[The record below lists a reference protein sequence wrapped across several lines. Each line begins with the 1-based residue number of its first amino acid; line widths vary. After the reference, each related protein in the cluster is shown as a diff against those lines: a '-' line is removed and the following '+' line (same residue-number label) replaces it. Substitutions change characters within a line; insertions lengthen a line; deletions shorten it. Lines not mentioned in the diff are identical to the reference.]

1 VIFGRAATA
10 ARRTFRSMSVRNYRL
25 YMTGQ
30 VISMIGTWMQSVAQA
45 WLVLKLGQSGTALGL
60 VAAAQFLPVLVL
72 SPWGGLLA
80 DRFDKRNILL
90 ATQAGLGVLAVL
102 LGVLTVTH
110 SVRLWMVYCVAA
122 GFGVMNAAD
131 NPARQ
136 TFVLEMVGPED
147 VSNAVTL
154 NSVTMNLAR
163 IVGPAIAAVVIA
175 TLGTGVCFLVNG
187 VSYVAVLIALVRMD
201 GSLLHR
207 VPAQERRKG
216 QLREGYAYV
225 RRTPEVLSPL
235 LLMAVVGTLGYE
247 FNVTLPLIAKYT
259 FHGGAGTYGTI
270 TSAMGIGAVVGGLIT
285 ASRKNPKGTYLP
297 WVTVFFGVTLVA
309 AALAPGIGVE
319 LVTIMFVGAS
329 SITFLAVANTTL
341 QLRAAPEMR
350 GRVMSLWSMAFLGST
365 PIGGPIVGYIGQH
378 LGARYG
384 LVLGGVASVAAGLV
398 AFTTVVGARRRRPST
413 GAERV
418 EVALATDESVEA
430 GVRLT

>member
-60 VAAAQFLPVLVL
+60 VAAAQFLPVLLL

-80 DRFDKRNILL
+80 DRFDKRRILL

-122 GFGVMNAAD
+122 GFGVMNAGD

-136 TFVLEMVGPED
+136 TFVMEMVGPED

-187 VSYVAVLIALVRMD
+187 VSYVAVLIALLRMD
-201 GSLLHR
+201 GSLLYT

-235 LLMAVVGTLGYE
+235 LLMAVVSLSDSGIQRPDAPSSSARARSAAWSRAKQT
-247 FNVTLPLIAKYT
+247 VTVWPAPASWRAMLAPMRPAPTIAILIARPPR
-259 FHGGAGTYGTI
+259 GSSARLPRRSSSAG
-270 TSAMGIGAVVGGLIT
+270 
-285 ASRKNPKGTYLP
+285 R
-297 WVTVFFGVTLVA
+297 
-309 AALAPGIGVE
+309 
-319 LVTIMFVGAS
+319 
-329 SITFLAVANTTL
+329 
-341 QLRAAPEMR
+341 
-350 GRVMSLWSMAFLGST
+350 
-365 PIGGPIVGYIGQH
+365 
-378 LGARYG
+378 
-384 LVLGGVASVAAGLV
+384 
-398 AFTTVVGARRRRPST
+398 
-413 GAERV
+413 
-418 EVALATDESVEA
+418 
-430 GVRLT
+430 

>member
-1 VIFGRAATA
+1 MIFGRAATA
-10 ARRTFRSMSVRNYRL
+10 ARRTFRSLRVRNYRL

-45 WLVLKLGQSGTALGL
+45 WLVLKLGRSGTALGL
-60 VAAAQFLPVLVL
+60 VAAAQFLPVLLL

-80 DRFDKRNILL
+80 DRFDKRRILL
-90 ATQAGLGVLAVL
+90 ATQAGLGLLALL
-102 LGVLTVTH
+102 LGVLTVSH
-110 SVRLWMVYCVAA
+110 SVRLWMVFCVAA

-136 TFVLEMVGPED
+136 TFVMEMVGAD
-147 VSNAVTL
+147 HVSNAVTL

-163 IVGPAIAAVVIA
+163 IIGPAIAAIVIA

-187 VSYVAVLIALVRMD
+187 VSYVAVLFALWRMD
-201 GSLLHR
+201 TSVLYR

-270 TSAMGIGAVVGGLIT
+270 TSAMGIGAVAGGLVT
-285 ASRKNPKGTYLP
+285 ASRKNPDSNYLP
-297 WVTVFFGVTLVA
+297 WVTAIFGLTLVG
-309 AALAPGIGVE
+309 AALAPVLGAE
-319 LVTIMFVGAS
+319 LVAIMFVGAS

-384 LVLGGVASVAAGLV
+384 LALGGVASIGAGLV
-398 AFTTVVGARRRRPST
+398 AFSALVRTRRRRPAT

-418 EVALATDESVEA
+418 AAAMATSESVEA